1 MSTWNPQDYRTRPVT
16 ILGGGVLGRR
26 VGKPILSTYTVT
38 NKYTNE
44 TACVWSSAGYATRIF
59 DPSPD
64 QRQAAITYITENAPS
79 YAQRTAIQ
87 PNNDIHAFNN
97 LGDAVSTAWLV
108 IEAVPEKLALKIDTF
123 AELATLAP
131 ADCILASN
139 SSSYKTSEMLEK
151 IAPEAEARTRILNT
165 HYYMPPGNM
174 IVELMTNGHTSASI
188 FPFLVERSREAALV
202 PYVARKESTGF
213 IFNRLWAAVKR
224 EALMVL
230 AEGVS
235 EPEEID
241 DMWKRMFVEGG
252 AVPCAMMDS
261 KSFPLFLGPLVMFVL
276 VANGADVGLD
286 TVAFIEEHYVKERG
300 LSGEK
305 TVDFLREKYLGKG
318 RLGSKCEKGGLYPPA
333 S

>member
-1 MSTWNPQDYRTRPVT
+1 MSTWNPEDYRNRPVT

-26 VGKPILSTYTVT
+26 I
-38 NKYTNE
+38 
-44 TACVWSSAGYATRIF
+44 ACVWSSAGYATRIF

-64 QRQAAITYITENAPS
+64 QRQAAITYITENAS
-79 YAQRTAIQ
+79 TYAQRTQAQ
-87 PNNDIHAFNN
+87 PSNDIQVFDN

-131 ADCILASN
+131 KDCVLASN
-139 SSSYKTSEMLEK
+139 SSSYKTSEMLDK
-151 IAPEAEARTRILNT
+151 IPAEAEARSRILNT

-188 FPFLVERSREAALV
+188 FPFLVERSKEAALV

-224 EALMVL
+224 EALMIL

-235 EPEEID
+235 EPSEID

-252 AVPCAMMDS
+252 AVPCAMMD
-261 KSFPLFLGPLVMFVL
+261 
-276 VANGADVGLD
+276 NVGLD

-305 TVDFLREKYLGKG
+305 TVGFLRENYLEKG
-318 RLGSKCEKGGLYPPA
+318 RLGSKCEKGGLYPPKQ
-333 S
+333 

>member
-26 VGKPILSTYTVT
+26 V
-38 NKYTNE
+38 
-44 TACVWSSAGYATRIF
+44 ACVWSSAGYATRIF

-87 PNNDIHAFNN
+87 PNNDIQAFDN

-174 IVELMTNGHTSASI
+174 IVELMTNGHTSVSI

-241 DMWKRMFVEGG
+241 DMWKRMFVEGA
-252 AVPCAMMDS
+252 AVPCAMMD
-261 KSFPLFLGPLVMFVL
+261 
-276 VANGADVGLD
+276 NVGLD

-305 TVDFLREKYLGKG
+305 TVDFLREKYLEKG